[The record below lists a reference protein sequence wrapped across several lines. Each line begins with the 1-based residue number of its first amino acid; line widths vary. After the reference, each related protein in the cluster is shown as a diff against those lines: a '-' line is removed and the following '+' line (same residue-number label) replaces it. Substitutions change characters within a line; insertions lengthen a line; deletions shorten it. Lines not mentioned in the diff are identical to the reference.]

1 MQLLKMHIT
10 SLGKTLIDHGKH
22 TVEEVNR
29 YAQLGE
35 VVYAYYPRE
44 GPRKGVERFGTTH
57 LTLIGIRTNGQQVYH
72 PVKKPSQCN

>member
-1 MQLLKMHIT
+1 MHIT
-10 SLGKTLIDHGKH
+10 SLGKTLIEHGKH

-35 VVYAYYPRE
+35 IVYAYYPRE
-44 GPRKGVERFGTTH
+44 GPRKGVERFGTT
-57 LTLIGIRTNGQQVYH
+57 LLKITDIKSNGLQTYY